1 MKTEEYVRAMRL
13 ALCAEE
19 VRDERGDL
27 NHAYFLSKK
36 NCYWGK
42 VQEKALLEA
51 LAKHPVGD
59 WAQFRKSPVLEKFHG
74 VELELRVC
82 MLLKVK
88 ELGEHAGKRLNA
100 EQLHELWQA

>member
-59 WAQFRKSPVLEKFHG
+59 WAQFRIRSGPVRTFSSG
-74 VELELRVC
+74 TAAMSWR
-82 MLLKVK
+82 
-88 ELGEHAGKRLNA
+88 A
-100 EQLHELWQA
+100 